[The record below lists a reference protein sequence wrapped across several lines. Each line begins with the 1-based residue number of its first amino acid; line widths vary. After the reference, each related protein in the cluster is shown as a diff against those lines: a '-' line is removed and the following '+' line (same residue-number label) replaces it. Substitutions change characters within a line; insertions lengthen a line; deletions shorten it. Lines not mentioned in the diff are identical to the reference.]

1 MILAHSYEENGILQG
16 FLVAFFE
23 NQGENKVYGGVCQIK
38 LCMSSHFMANAP
50 TGIRNQ

>member
-1 MILAHSYEENGILQG
+1 MRKMAFYKG
-16 FLVAFFE
+16 FGRFFE
-23 NQGENKVYGGVCQIK
+23 NQGENKVYGSVCQIK